1 MDIKQAEEILF
12 EANNYML
19 FDSFEGVSDFK
30 DGQFEVIFKYARYDE
45 EDYDEFF
52 KTITLSIEEIL
63 EIENDNIKNKKACES
78 L

>member
-12 EANNYML
+12 KANNYML

-30 DGQFEVIFKYARYDE
+30 DGQFEVIFKCARYDE

-52 KTITLSIEEIL
+52 KTITLSIEQIL
-63 EIENDNIKNKKACES
+63 EIESDNIKNKEMCES

>member
-19 FDSFEGVSDFK
+19 DSFEGVSDFK
-30 DGQFEVIFKYARYDE
+30 DGQFEVIFKCARYDE

-52 KTITLSIEEIL
+52 KTITLSIEQIL
-63 EIENDNIKNKKACES
+63 EIKNDNIKNKNARES

>member
-1 MDIKQAEEILF
+1 
-12 EANNYML
+12 ML

-52 KTITLSIEEIL
+52 KTITLSIEQIL
-63 EIENDNIKNKKACES
+63 EIESDNIKNN
-78 L
+78 

>member
-12 EANNYML
+12 EANNYM

-30 DGQFEVIFKYARYDE
+30 DGQFEVIFKCARYDE

-52 KTITLSIEEIL
+52 KTITLSIEQIL
-63 EIENDNIKNKKACES
+63 EIKNDNIKNKNARES